1 MWLLQGA
8 REEEQE
14 EANEGQMLPRILLPL
29 PDLGRELA
37 TEEKEMTLWQKA
49 VHQLYDFSRL
59 IGLRDRLRCPDCKAV
74 GTFKP
79 HGGWLDF
86 EDKRKERRWMCKWCG
101 GYSGPEPGLLRV
113 LPNLLEGCWT
123 NPSQVGTVATPQT
136 AHNSHFWKET
146 RPCWTPWP
154 WAG

>member
-1 MWLLQGA
+1 
-8 REEEQE
+8 
-14 EANEGQMLPRILLPL
+14 
-29 PDLGRELA
+29 
-37 TEEKEMTLWQKA
+37 MTLWQKV

-59 IGLRDRLRCPDCKAV
+59 IGLRDRLRCPECKAV

-113 LPNLLEGCWT
+113 RPNLVEGCWT
-123 NPSQVGTVATPQT
+123 NSMQHGTVAPPIIYHADSYNRAGTTVGPELVRQPL
-136 AHNSHFWKET
+136 WK
-146 RPCWTPWP
+146 PWP
-154 WAG
+154 WEG